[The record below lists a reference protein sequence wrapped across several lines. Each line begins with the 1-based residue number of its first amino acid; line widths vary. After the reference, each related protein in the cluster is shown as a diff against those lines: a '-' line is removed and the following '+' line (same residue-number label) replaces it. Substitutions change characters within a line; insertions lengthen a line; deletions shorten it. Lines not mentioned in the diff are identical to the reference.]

1 MMAASRGHGKTVDIL
16 IAYQAKVDVKNNVG
30 NTALMLAVLAE
41 DEESVR
47 SLLGA
52 KADIDIRNN
61 KREQAIDLAQLIEN
75 KSIIKM
81 LHDHDENKK
90 MFGVF

>member
-1 MMAASRGHGKTVDIL
+1 
-16 IAYQAKVDVKNNVG
+16 
-30 NTALMLAVLAE
+30 
-41 DEESVR
+41 VR

-90 MFGVF
+90 IFGVF